1 MTVTGSAGDAVLVDV
16 DWARVPQHVSV
27 PPMTDDIQDG
37 RSAVEHLE
45 EAGRYL
51 RAPLVEEF
59 AAGGTH
65 IGAPVAAPV
74 GASAGF
80 RPAVRGWFVLA
91 PLAALAVAIGA
102 TVLAPASERGFLI
115 TATAIAA
122 AAGLSATS
130 IGVFGGVLVPGLLL
144 LGVEPRVAAPLSLLL
159 QVLVIPVGAA
169 SHYAVGNVQ
178 RRITI
183 PLIAGGVAGS
193 VTGALLASTV
203 PAALVARVVALVI
216 IVVGA
221 IVLATIRTGYAA
233 GRVEHE
239 EVHQGWIGGIGLVA
253 GLASGISGAGWGPI
267 GVKLLILARIE
278 PCHAIGSSLVG
289 RVAMAV
295 SAVVAYAA
303 GAAATGAFR
312 LDPFLVVALL
322 AGAFGTILPG
332 TLLIARIGRGRAAVM
347 VAALSIGLALPTLIL
362 GGR

>member
-1 MTVTGSAGDAVLVDV
+1 M
-16 DWARVPQHVSV
+16 SV
-27 PPMTDDIQDG
+27 PVPA
-37 RSAVEHLE
+37 AV
-45 EAGRYL
+45 
-51 RAPLVEEF
+51 P
-59 AAGGTH
+59 AA
-65 IGAPVAAPV
+65 AVAN
-74 GASAGF
+74 AGF
-80 RPAVRGWFVLA
+80 RPAVRRAFVLA
-91 PLAALAVAIGA
+91 PIAGLVVATIAIG
-102 TVLAPASERGFLI
+102 LAPAGERGFLI
-115 TATAIAA
+115 AATAIAA

-183 PLIAGGVAGS
+183 PLILGGVAGS
-193 VTGALLASTV
+193 VTGALLASTI
-203 PAALVARVVALVI
+203 PAAIVARVVALVI

-239 EVHQGWIGGIGLVA
+239 EVHEGWIGGIGLVA

-278 PCHAIGSSLVG
+278 PRHAIGSSLVG
-289 RVAMAV
+289 RVVMAL

-303 GAAATGAFR
+303 GAAASGVFR
-312 LDPFLVVALL
+312 IDPILVVALL
-322 AGAFGTILPG
+322 AGAFGAILPG
-332 TLLIARIGRGRAAVM
+332 TLLIARIGRGRASVM

>member
-1 MTVTGSAGDAVLVDV
+1 MSA
-16 DWARVPQHVSV
+16 P
-27 PPMTDDIQDG
+27 T
-37 RSAVEHLE
+37 
-45 EAGRYL
+45 
-51 RAPLVEEF
+51 
-59 AAGGTH
+59 AAL
-65 IGAPVAAPV
+65 V
-74 GASAGF
+74 GARTGF
-80 RPAVRGWFVLA
+80 RLAVRRPVVLA
-91 PLAALAVAIGA
+91 PAAALAVAIVSI
-102 TVLAPASERGFLI
+102 VLAPTGERGFLVV
-115 TATAIAA
+115 ATAVAA

-130 IGVFGGVLVPGLLL
+130 VGVFGGVLVPGLLV

-159 QVLVIPVGAA
+159 QVLVIPVGAM

-193 VTGALLASTV
+193 VSGALLASTV

-216 IVVGA
+216 VVVGA
-221 IVLATIRTGYAA
+221 IVLVTIRTGYAA

-239 EVHQGWIGGIGLVA
+239 EVHRGWIGGIGLVA

-278 PCHAIGSSLVG
+278 PRHAIGSSLAG

-303 GAAATGAFR
+303 GAAAGGVLR

-332 TLLIARIGRGRAAVM
+332 TLLIARIGRSGATVM
-347 VAALSIGLALPTLIL
+347 VVALSIGLALPTLVL

>member
-1 MTVTGSAGDAVLVDV
+1 MS
-16 DWARVPQHVSV
+16 
-27 PPMTDDIQDG
+27 
-37 RSAVEHLE
+37 
-45 EAGRYL
+45 
-51 RAPLVEEF
+51 
-59 AAGGTH
+59 
-65 IGAPVAAPV
+65 APVAASV
-74 GASAGF
+74 GAPAGF
-80 RPAVRGWFVLA
+80 RPAVRRMFALA
-91 PLAALAVAIGA
+91 PIAALAVAIVA
-102 TVLAPASERGFLI
+102 IALAPAGDRGFLVL
-115 TATAIAA
+115 ATAIAA

-183 PLIAGGVAGS
+183 PLIAGGVVGS

-203 PAALVARVVALVI
+203 PATLVARLVALVI
-216 IVVGA
+216 IAVGA
-221 IVLATIRTGYAA
+221 IVLATVRTGYEV

-239 EVHQGWIGGIGLVA
+239 EVHKGWISGIGLVA

-278 PCHAIGSSLVG
+278 PRHAIGSSIVG

-295 SAVVAYAA
+295 SAVATYAG
-303 GAAATGAFR
+303 GAATTGVFR

-322 AGAFGTILPG
+322 TGAFGTILPG
-332 TLLIARIGRGRAAVM
+332 TLLIARVGRGRAAAM
-347 VAALSIGLALPTLIL
+347 VATLSIGLALPTLIL